1 MYYTVTQLADPNLSH
16 VGFYAITGIAL
27 MFSLVVFFIG
37 IGELR
42 YTYKEAAV
50 FPICMLALV
59 LLPTYH
65 YSFNVKS
72 PVPTNEPVTA
82 TLVSGYETVER
93 TTGKYPHDVNVAYV
107 IYKTPDGEVSFK
119 RDQGNI
125 YPKSAILYRQTN

>member
-1 MYYTVTQLADPNLSH
+1 MHYTLTQLADPNLSH
-16 VGFYAITGIAL
+16 SGFYVIMGITFL
-27 MFSLVVFFIG
+27 FSLVVFFIG
-37 IGELR
+37 VAEFG
-42 YTYKEAAV
+42 YTYKEASA
-50 FPICMLALV
+50 FPICMVALLFLAA
-59 LLPTYH
+59 YH
-65 YSFNVKS
+65 NSFNVKS

-119 RDQGNI
+119 REQGKI